1 MKNYSRDSRFIG
13 AVLLLC
19 LLTHDQ
25 IGRAAEPT
33 TEMKN
38 QPILVN
44 DDSESRQDNSKILV
58 EIFLA
63 KDRKGDLEAIKK
75 EFAAFGITKVRP
87 QFFKLGNPP
96 QNIAVGRNV
105 PADVARLAIRLANT
119 YNRGIKFLLAE
130 ERLAADYLAI
140 GTSIF
145 DESFQIPIRPE
156 DLEKLSDPNLTT
168 EQYHTLYRHLTGED
182 KRPPLP

>member
-1 MKNYSRDSRFIG
+1 MKNYRRHSRFIG

-19 LLTHDQ
+19 LLTHDR

-33 TEMKN
+33 TGMKN
-38 QPILVN
+38 QPILVAE
-44 DDSESRQDNSKILV
+44 DSESRQADSKILV

-75 EFAAFGITKVRP
+75 EFAAFSIIKVRP
-87 QFFKLGNPP
+87 QFFKIGNPP
-96 QNIAVGRNV
+96 KNIAIGRNV
-105 PADVARLAIRLANT
+105 SADVARLAIRLANT
-119 YNRGIKFLLAE
+119 YNQGIKFLLAE

-145 DESFQIPIRPE
+145 DESFQIPVRPE
-156 DLEKLSDPNLTT
+156 DVEKLSDPTLTT
-168 EQYHTLYRHLTGED
+168 EQYHALYRNLTGED
-182 KRPPLP
+182 KRPPNP

>member
-1 MKNYSRDSRFIG
+1 MKKRSGFFQLVG
-13 AVLLLC
+13 GVFFLC
-19 LLTHDQ
+19 ALNHDQ
-25 IGRAAEPT
+25 IGMSAEWPSDI
-33 TEMKN
+33 EN
-38 QPILVN
+38 HLILVAEGSENRN
-44 DDSESRQDNSKILV
+44 DNNKILV

-63 KDRKGDLEAIKK
+63 NDRKGDLEAIKK
-75 EFAAFGITKVRP
+75 EFAAFSITKVRP

-119 YNRGIKFLLAE
+119 YNQGIKFLLAE

-145 DESFQIPIRPE
+145 DESFQIPVSPD
-156 DLEKLSDPNLTT
+156 DLKRLSDPALTT
-168 EQYHTLYRHLTGED
+168 TQFHALYRHLTGED
-182 KRPPLP
+182 KRPPSQ